1 MKTNTNISL
10 QDVFFFFILI
20 ALSIAFFN
28 ILKPFISDIFL
39 ALILVILFK
48 RPFRWFKRK
57 LKDNSKKAAGLT
69 TIMVIVVIVIPLLFI
84 GLIVANEFGE
94 NYTKI
99 KNQWPA
105 IKKEITEEKIKEKF
119 SDIPYLNNYVNEIQI
134 EDIEK
139 KLDTF
144 VSTAT
149 EWAVV
154 VIEKT
159 FSGLTYTIIHVFIML
174 FLLYFMFADGDKLLV
189 RLQYLIPLKDED
201 EVELMYN
208 IEKVTDGIVIN
219 SFMLG
224 IIEGTYGGILFAV
237 LGIPS
242 PVFWGILMVGL
253 SIIPLLGTNSVLI
266 PAVLIHFLIGD
277 NTTALILLT
286 AGSGVVLLN
295 QNIIRPRLD
304 ANKSGMHTAI
314 ALIAS
319 LGGLIWMG
327 VIGFLAG
334 PLLTALFIV
343 VWNQYGKK
351 YKTRL
356 EIMNKGEDRENSF
369 FYDDILDD

>member
-1 MKTNTNISL
+1 MKTKINISL
-10 QDVFFFFILI
+10 QEVFFFIILI
-20 ALSIAFFN
+20 ALSIAFYN
-28 ILKPFISDIFL
+28 ILKPFIGDIFL
-39 ALILVILFK
+39 ALVLVILFK
-48 RPFRWFKRK
+48 RPFRWLKKK
-57 LKDNSKKAAGLT
+57 LKNKRKAAGLT
-69 TIMVIVVIVIPLLFI
+69 TSLVVFVIVIPLIFI
-84 GLIVANEFGE
+84 GLIVANEVGE
-94 NYTKI
+94 NYSKI

-105 IKKEITEEKIKEKF
+105 IKKEITEDKIKDKF
-119 SDIPYLNNYVNEIQI
+119 SDIPYLNDYVNKIEIS
-134 EDIEK
+134 DIEN
-139 KLDTF
+139 KLDKA

-149 EWAVV
+149 EWTVF

-159 FSGLTYTIIHVFIML
+159 FSGLTYTLIHVFIML
-174 FLLYFMFADGDKLLV
+174 FLLYFMFADGDILLT

-201 EVELMYN
+201 ETELMYN

-224 IIEGTYGGILFAV
+224 IIEGTYGGILFAI

-242 PVFWGILMVGL
+242 PVFWGILMAGL
-253 SIIPLLGTNSVLI
+253 SIIPLLGTNSILI
-266 PAVLIHFLIGD
+266 PAVLIHFILGE
-277 NTTALILLT
+277 NTTAFILLF

-319 LGGLIWMG
+319 LGGLLWMG

-351 YKTRL
+351 YQKRL
-356 EIMNKGEDRENSF
+356 EIMNKGED
-369 FYDDILDD
+369 Y

>member
-1 MKTNTNISL
+1 MKTNISL
-10 QDVFFFFILI
+10 QDIFFFLILI
-20 ALSIAFFN
+20 ALSIAFYH
-28 ILKPFISDIFL
+28 ILEPFIGDTFL

-48 RPFRWFKRK
+48 RPFRWLTKK
-57 LKDNSKKAAGLT
+57 LKNKRKAAGIT
-69 TIMVIVVIVIPLLFI
+69 TIIVIFTIVIPLIFI
-84 GLIVANEFGE
+84 GLVVANEAGE
-94 NYTKI
+94 NFTKI
-99 KNQWPA
+99 KKQWPE
-105 IKKEITEEKIKEKF
+105 IKKQITEEKIKEKF
-119 SDIPYLNNYVNEIQI
+119 ADIPYVNKYVNEIKI
-134 EDIEK
+134 EDVEK
-139 KLDTF
+139 KLDQF

-149 EWAVV
+149 EWAIV

-159 FSGLTYTIIHVFIML
+159 FSGVTYSIIHIFIVL
-174 FLLYFMFADGDKLLV
+174 FLLYFMFADGDLLLT

-224 IIEGTYGGILFAV
+224 AIEGTYGGILFAL

-266 PAVLIHFLIGD
+266 PAVIIHFIIGD

-286 AGSGVVLLN
+286 AGSGVVLIN

-334 PLLTALFIV
+334 PLITALFIV
-343 VWNQYGKK
+343 IWNQYGKK
-351 YKTRL
+351 YQKRL
-356 EIMNKGEDRENSF
+356 EIMNKGEEN
-369 FYDDILDD
+369 I

>member
-1 MKTNTNISL
+1 MKTNISL
-10 QDVFFFFILI
+10 QDIFFFLILI
-20 ALSIAFFN
+20 ALSIAFYH
-28 ILKPFISDIFL
+28 ILEPFLADAFL

-48 RPFRWFKRK
+48 RPFRWLSKK
-57 LKDNSKKAAGLT
+57 LKNKRKAAGLT
-69 TIMVIVVIVIPLLFI
+69 TILVIFTIVIPLLFI
-84 GLIVANEFGE
+84 GLVVANEAGE
-94 NYTKI
+94 NFTKI
-99 KNQWPA
+99 KKQWPE
-105 IKKEITEEKIKEKF
+105 IKKQITEEKIKEKF
-119 SDIPYLNNYVNEIQI
+119 ADIPYVNKYVNDIKI

-139 KLDTF
+139 KIDNF

-149 EWAVV
+149 EWAIL

-159 FSGLTYTIIHVFIML
+159 FSGVTYTIIHIFIVL
-174 FLLYFMFADGDKLLV
+174 FLLYFMFADGDVLLT

-224 IIEGTYGGILFAV
+224 AIEGTYGGILFTL

-253 SIIPLLGTNSVLI
+253 SIIPLLGTNSILI
-266 PAVLIHFLIGD
+266 PAVIIHFIIGD
-277 NTTALILLT
+277 NTTALILLI

-334 PLLTALFIV
+334 PLITALFIV
-343 VWNQYGKK
+343 IWKQYGKK
-351 YKTRL
+351 YQKRL
-356 EIMNKGEDRENSF
+356 EIMNKGDA
-369 FYDDILDD
+369 IV